1 MIYFFICCLFSFG
14 FWHQNPKGIQKSM
27 SDHLRL
33 IVLASRIYEPSRDN
47 IHKRVWSMR
56 VCGGQTHLTL
66 IFNGASS

>member
-1 MIYFFICCLFSFG
+1 
-14 FWHQNPKGIQKSM
+14 M

-33 IVLASRIYEPSRDN
+33 IVLACRIHEPSRDN

-66 IFNGASS
+66 IFNGASSWAKFTRVCKFEIGRRN